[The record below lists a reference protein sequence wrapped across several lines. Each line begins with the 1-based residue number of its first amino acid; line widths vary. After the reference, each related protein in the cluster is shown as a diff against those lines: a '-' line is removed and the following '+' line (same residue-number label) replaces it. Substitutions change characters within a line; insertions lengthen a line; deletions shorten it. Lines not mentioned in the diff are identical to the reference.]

1 MKRLLYLSIIIL
13 AVLTTSCTYNQ
24 DMNRERQS
32 NDTVYTSK
40 AAMEIY
46 DYNPERALLILDS
59 AEIVGNLSHDRAS
72 YYRAKVLTMTFE
84 GIYLDSAQKICV
96 NLLNSNYVKNVD
108 NHEAVL
114 DLLVSIS
121 RRKQSYEQWLQWS
134 TEKANLC
141 RKQGDEVEALRTE
154 AEIGVILAYLGRQD
168 EGLEKLDYV
177 ISQLDEIR
185 QFNEMDACII
195 ALRRKVDVLSEFERY
210 EEIIPV
216 AQKIIDKTND
226 YEKHPDE
233 INDDSFRQPSAA
245 NVPDYCEFYR
255 VKAFAYLARAYS
267 ETNDKISARY
277 YLTLFENS
285 RYGQTIDGRMMISS
299 TWCNMGDYDK
309 MLSIYDEIESYLKDD
324 TINENYSI
332 ILHNRAI
339 AAEASGQYKK
349 AYGYMKRHAEL
360 SSMINYQTQQST
372 ANDYAARYRAQ
383 EQQME
388 IDRHSIQNRMLN
400 YVLLTMLIAMMV
412 AIFLYNNAVFQKK
425 RLSEKNKALVKLI
438 DDRAKQDQND
448 IRLSKVCKLLR
459 EQPDMSINAIAKEV
473 GLTPKN
479 LQKLFH
485 EQFGISPTE
494 YKVLHTKPI
503 KKS

>member
-1 MKRLLYLSIIIL
+1 
-13 AVLTTSCTYNQ
+13 
-24 DMNRERQS
+24 MNRERQPA
-32 NDTVYTSK
+32 DTIYTAK
-40 AAMEIY
+40 AAMDVY

-96 NLLNSNYVKNVD
+96 KLLNSNYVKSVD

-134 TEKANLC
+134 TEKADLC
-141 RKQGDEVEALRTE
+141 RQQGDEVEALRTE

-233 INDDSFRQPSAA
+233 INDDTFRQPSAA
-245 NVPDYCEFYR
+245 NIPDYCEFYR
-255 VKAFAYLARAYS
+255 VKAYAYLARAYS
-267 ETNDKISARY
+267 MTDDIANARY

-285 RYGQTIDGRMMISS
+285 RYGQTFDGRMMIST
-299 TWCNMGDYDK
+299 TWCKLGDYDK
-309 MLSIYDEIESYLKDD
+309 MLTIYDEVESYMKDD
-324 TINENYSI
+324 TINENYST
-332 ILHNRAI
+332 ILRNRAI
-339 AAEASGQYKK
+339 AAEAKGKYKK

-360 SSMINYQTQQST
+360 SQMLNYQTQQST
-372 ANDYAARYRAQ
+372 ANEHAARYRAQ

-388 IDRHSIQNRMLN
+388 IDRQTIQNRMLN
-400 YVLLTMLIAMMV
+400 YVLLTMLIAMIIT
-412 AIFLYNNAVFQKK
+412 IFLYNQSVFQKRK
-425 RLSEKNKALVKLI
+425 LIEKNMALVKLI
-438 DDRAKQDQND
+438 DDKAKQKKEDV
-448 IRLSKVCKLLR
+448 RLEKACMILR
-459 EQPDMSINAIAKEV
+459 EQPTKTVAAVAKEV
-473 GLTPKN
+473 GLTTHN
-479 LQKLFH
+479 LQQLFR
-485 EQFGISPTE
+485 ERYGISIIE
-494 YKVLHTKPI
+494 YRNSHA
-503 KKS
+503 